1 MDTISPRLPT
11 SGSGVQQPEGEWAM
25 DGDDAGEEPHGQL
38 RTLNH
43 SFVTASL
50 VAVGA
55 LLVAQNSES
64 WWEAVLLASG
74 TAAALVA
81 VSQWAADRAP
91 RAALPCLAV
100 TATVWI
106 FAVLVSNIA
115 AASYGLAA
123 TTTVAYHQL
132 PQHRAKL
139 VAGTVAFA
147 ASVVVARA
155 VLVGGDIGNLLVQ
168 YLVVAPGTASAA
180 VVLTG
185 LNQLVS
191 RLTAQVEEARERD
204 AELAVVRERVRFA
217 SDLHD
222 IQGHTLHVVKLKAAL
237 AQKLVHSD
245 AGRAE
250 EELREIHALVGDT
263 LTRTKELAH
272 AQRRLNLSAELEN
285 AKNLFTAAEI
295 DVTVE
300 RRGEVDSGVGELL
313 GQVLRET
320 TTNILRH
327 AQAGQ
332 VRITLSGS
340 GIEIVND
347 GVREG
352 SPPEL
357 RGLSALRDRV
367 AGDGGVLTVEQEDG
381 RFLTAAEFPRTEAV
395 ATRKDDR

>member
-1 MDTISPRLPT
+1 MDTLSPRVPP
-11 SGSGVQQPEGEWAM
+11 SDSEGA
-25 DGDDAGEEPHGQL
+25 DVREEPHGQL
-38 RTLNH
+38 RTLNQ

-55 LLVAQNSES
+55 LLLAENAES
-64 WWEAVLLASG
+64 WREAALLAVG
-74 TAAALVA
+74 TAAALA
-81 VSQWAADRAP
+81 SVSQWAAYRAP
-91 RAALPCLAV
+91 RTALLCLAV
-100 TATVWI
+100 TAAVWLL
-106 FAVLVSNIA
+106 AVLLGDSA
-115 AASYGLAA
+115 AASYGLGVA
-123 TTTVAYHQL
+123 TTVVYHQL
-132 PQHRAKL
+132 PHRRRQL

-155 VLVGGDIGNLLVQ
+155 VFLGGDLAHLLGR
-168 YLVVAPGTASAA
+168 YLVAATGIAVAA

-263 LTRTKELAH
+263 LTRTKELAY

-300 RRGEVDSGVGELL
+300 REGEVDSGVGELL

-347 GVREG
+347 GVRAD

-357 RGLSALRDRV
+357 RGLSTLRDRV

-381 RFLTAAEFPRTEAV
+381 RFLTAAEFPRSEAA